1 MNDIYED
8 LKRWGDCGTAARAY
22 REHGCTSHAQAWD
35 WLCASDQHEWLVW
48 LALRTVSRESLCAF
62 IHDVAHRAITTAA
75 ITSKNKEWRKWAQ
88 GWLSGEDR
96 SRASALAAHSVSDT
110 TQAEWAEYIAEWS
123 TAKPSL
129 ATADGVAYAATRA
142 MGYGERKNQADFWRT
157 QPNPFNEPTDTSELP
172 E

>member
-1 MNDIYED
+1 MEAE
-8 LKRWGDCGTAARAY
+8 KTC
-22 REHGCTSHAQAWD
+22 
-35 WLCASDQHEWLVW
+35 
-48 LALRTVSRESLCAF
+48 
-62 IHDVAHRAITTAA
+62 
-75 ITSKNKEWRKWAQ
+75 KNKEWRKWAQ